1 MSYIRQSRLQPDR
14 LETIAGIRW
23 TQAVLKILTQHKHTF
38 SDHACLRL
46 LRHKLSTEMLEKL
59 PRVVREGVWQQGC
72 GVVRREVW
80 SAVRDYLQ
88 PHMWVPFMY
97 VFYQTDIR
105 QLEIPALLRSQDRL
119 TVLDLLYNLG
129 TPHGHQATCLKMKMF
144 ETNNISIEESYILKR
159 VLRGFRQLRSL
170 ILWKV
175 CDDAMLQILGV
186 TCHHLMELDIWKS
199 TAATDSG
206 VRMFLGLDA
215 ERPFKVCSSIKRIAI
230 KDTSITDYGAFTVM
244 IHCDNLETLEYSQ
257 DTFLQQLLWRISQNY
272 SLTKTMFSLK
282 SIFLT
287 VNKPTMLV
295 NVVRSLPMMEEL
307 TIWSSLHHAEDLNG
321 DDLSNLASLKLA
333 GLEHSSFLTDMV
345 LVAGGNITKLCLES
359 IQFDIDISLIGLEC
373 PHIQQLSVINA
384 RISVGKH
391 AKYYHEEDN
400 CQAAMF
406 PKLCQLYFYLVQYLP
421 SIDMTSRTVTTALHL
436 VLSMAPHLTSIQA
449 PGSPLVTDKC
459 ILTMLSSG
467 KLVNLTKF
475 VISQPISI
483 DHRTVPLSQ
492 HTVAA
497 LHKSCPN
504 LMLLGDL
511 KHWDISPPL
520 RRKLIKK
527 YNTCNIAL
535 PVALGQFF

>member
-272 SLTKTMFSLK
+272 SLTKTTFNLK
-282 SIFLT
+282 NIFLT
-287 VNKPTMLV
+287 VNKLSMLV

-333 GLEHSSFLTDMV
+333 GLEHSRYEQKEIIWFL
-345 LVAGGNITKLCLES
+345 LL
-359 IQFDIDISLIGLEC
+359 
-373 PHIQQLSVINA
+373 HIV
-384 RISVGKH
+384 ISV
-391 AKYYHEEDN
+391 
-400 CQAAMF
+400 
-406 PKLCQLYFYLVQYLP
+406 
-421 SIDMTSRTVTTALHL
+421 S
-436 VLSMAPHLTSIQA
+436 
-449 PGSPLVTDKC
+449 
-459 ILTMLSSG
+459 
-467 KLVNLTKF
+467 
-475 VISQPISI
+475 
-483 DHRTVPLSQ
+483 
-492 HTVAA
+492 
-497 LHKSCPN
+497 
-504 LMLLGDL
+504 
-511 KHWDISPPL
+511 
-520 RRKLIKK
+520 
-527 YNTCNIAL
+527 
-535 PVALGQFF
+535 